1 MRFQVYISAF
11 ATTLFMANAS
21 DSLGHSNSDASAPI
35 ELFSLADAQAMD
47 KTAEKPKAEAAPTGK
62 TKGAPAAAAKAEKEE
77 TKAVNEV

>member
-21 DSLGHSNSDASAPI
+21 DSLGHSNSEASAPI

-47 KTAEKPKAEAAPTGK
+47 KTAEKPKEAAPTGK

-77 TKAVNEV
+77 TKAVNDV